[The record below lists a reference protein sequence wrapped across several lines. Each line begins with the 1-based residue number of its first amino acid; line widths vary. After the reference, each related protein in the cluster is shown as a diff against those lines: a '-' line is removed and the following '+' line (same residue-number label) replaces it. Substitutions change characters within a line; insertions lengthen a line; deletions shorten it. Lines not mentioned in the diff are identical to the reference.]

1 MKFCTDSSHPLYNPP
16 FSPETL
22 PPQFPTLGHSSLV
35 PYSHQSCFSISL
47 RLPFCTS
54 LTNSS
59 IFQSSYV
66 NFHLSPLAS
75 PHGYTF
81 SMEGSPL
88 LSENETTIWGLSQL
102 TVPQLPIHLSLYSS
116 SLLSDLKMFFLLNK
130 WILLFPFYI
139 LGKRSWSHL
148 LKVTVTNLLRS
159 CFWEPDLSDI
169 SP

>member
-1 MKFCTDSSHPLYNPP
+1 MQVDDPSNNSSPDSLIPMKFCTDSSHPLYNPP

-66 NFHLSPLAS
+66 NFHL
-75 PHGYTF
+75 
-81 SMEGSPL
+81 L
-88 LSENETTIWGLSQL
+88 LWLHLMAIPSQWRDR
-102 TVPQLPIHLSLYSS
+102 
-116 SLLSDLKMFFLLNK
+116 SLLLKMCSADQQLQHPGSLLERQPQTPPQNQPMESE
-130 WILLFPFYI
+130 F
-139 LGKRSWSHL
+139 
-148 LKVTVTNLLRS
+148 
-159 CFWEPDLSDI
+159 
-169 SP
+169 